1 MEDFF
6 VKMDFNDKIEEILEQ
21 VQKAPRYTGGEM
33 NTQIKQWEETPF
45 HFAFCFPDTYEVGMS
60 HLGMKI
66 LTGLINEQPWSLCER
81 CFMPWVDMMDLLKKE
96 HVPLFSL
103 ESRKP
108 LREFDAVGF
117 TLMYEMSYS
126 NVLAMLDMGGIPL
139 ESKDRSEEDPI
150 VLAGG
155 GCASNPEPISDF
167 IDAFMIGA
175 GEEVMLEVN
184 RAILERKEKRLTRS
198 ECLRQLA
205 QIEGVYVPSLYTA
218 EYHAD
223 GTLKSFRPICPGVPA
238 KVRKRFVADF
248 DHAYFPTSVAV
259 PYTEV
264 VFDRITL
271 EIMRGC
277 TRGCRFCQAGM
288 LYRPVRE
295 RSLET
300 LVRQAEELV
309 AATGYEEIS
318 LSSLSSG
325 DYTCLPELIRELMK
339 RMKDKRVSISLP
351 SLRIDSVLKE
361 SLEETQQ
368 VKKSS
373 LTFAPEA
380 GTQRLRDVI
389 NKGVTEE
396 DLIEKVRDAFQ
407 GGWSSVKLYF
417 MDGLPTETFEDLD
430 GIADLARKVVE
441 EYFRVPKGERAK
453 GLRVTVSCSTFVPKP
468 HTPFQWAGQDTIP
481 VINEK
486 QEYLRNILKIKGVN
500 FNWHAPHLSFL
511 EACFSRGDRRLGR
524 VLKRAYQRGCVL
536 DGWNDQFKFDEWME
550 AFRECGLDPAFY
562 ANRTRSREELL
573 PWDFLDCGITKE
585 YLWKEKEKSDRAET
599 TRDCRKG
606 CNGCGIQKIQGLCAY
621 ADPKRAGA
629 PSPSLLPFRAEG
641 GGE

>member
-1 MEDFF
+1 MNQT
-6 VKMDFNDKIEEILEQ
+6 MNDKIEAMLEK

-33 NTQIKQWEETPF
+33 NTQVKSWEEAPL
-45 HFAFCFPDTYEVGMS
+45 HYVFCFPDTYEIGMS
-60 HLGMKI
+60 HLGMKL
-66 LTGLINEQPWSLCER
+66 LTGLINDQEWSLCER
-81 CFMPWVDMMDLLKKE
+81 CFMPWVDMIALMKE
-96 HVPLFSL
+96 QGVPLFSL
-103 ESRKP
+103 ESRHP
-108 LREFDAVGF
+108 LRDFDMVGF
-117 TLMYEMSYS
+117 TLMYEMSYT
-126 NVLAMLDMGGIPL
+126 NVLAMLDMGGIPV
-139 ESKDRSEEDPI
+139 ERTDRREGDPI
-150 VLAGG
+150 VVAGG
-155 GCASNPEPISDF
+155 GCASNPEPLSDF
-167 IDAFMIGA
+167 IDAFLIGA
-175 GEEVMLEVN
+175 GEDLTLEVN
-184 RAILERKEKRLTRS
+184 RTVLEGKQTGLPREQILKK
-198 ECLRQLA
+198 LA
-205 QIEGVYVPSLYTA
+205 SLEGVYVPSLYEA
-218 EYHAD
+218 EYNED
-223 GTLKSFRPICPGVPA
+223 GTLKHFYPICPEAPE
-238 KVRKRFVADF
+238 KVLKRYVYDF
-248 DHAYFPTSVAV
+248 DHAYFPTRMAV

-300 LVRQAEELV
+300 LVRQAETLV
-309 AATGYEEIS
+309 DATGYEEIS

-325 DYTCLPELIRELMK
+325 DYSCLPELIRELMR
-339 RMKDKRVSISLP
+339 RMKDRRVSISLP

-417 MDGLPTETFEDLD
+417 MDGLPTETMEDLD

-441 EYFRVPKGERAK
+441 EYFKVPKGERAK

-468 HTPFQWAGQDTIP
+468 HTPFQWAAQDTIS

-486 QEYLRNILKIKGVN
+486 QEHLREILKIKGVT
-500 FNWHAPHLSFL
+500 FNWHAPHLSYL
-511 EACFSRGDRRLGR
+511 EACFSRGDRRIGR
-524 VLKRAYQRGCVL
+524 VLKRAWERGCQL
-536 DGWNDQFKFDEWME
+536 DGWNDQFKFDEWMA
-550 AFRECGLDPAFY
+550 AFQDCGLDPAFY
-562 ANRTRSREELL
+562 ANRVREKNELL
-573 PWDFLDCGITKE
+573 PWDFLDVGVTKE
-585 YLWKEKEKSDRAET
+585 FLWREKLKSDRAEV

-606 CNGCGIQKIQGLCAY
+606 CNGCGIQRIKGLCAY
-621 ADPKRAGA
+621 ADLPKAKA
-629 PSPSLLPFRAEG
+629 PSPSLAQDLPEG
-641 GGE
+641 RED